1 MYLIFDDYAGE
12 SSKDAQLTAMLLLV
26 TTCFLIFTSPI
37 YIRHIIF
44 ANYNILK
51 DAETFAKVALLYQIT
66 QKSYFTNRYLF
77 HVFLVFSGK
86 KIMHS

>member
-1 MYLIFDDYAGE
+1 
-12 SSKDAQLTAMLLLV
+12 MLLLV

-66 QKSYFTNRYLF
+66 QKSYFTNRYSF
-77 HVFLVFSGK
+77 HIFGTFSDKIDCKQDMTILVFLK
-86 KIMHS
+86 W